1 MLVKLVVGIKHEERV
16 VWIGRAG
23 FVHLVKQIR
32 QCVAF
37 AHELLVET
45 LDHMASH
52 IACHFGGIVG
62 AIVGNEPNVDQLA
75 RVRLRLDAGNEVT
88 DDVRFVSCGNQ
99 HRIPLVH
106 RRLWESDR
114 FGEQRDKNAYR
125 LIDHACAA
133 DNDQQNVKYAQQY
146 H

>member
-1 MLVKLVVGIKHEERV
+1 MLVKLVVGIEHEERV

-45 LDHMASH
+45 LDHMTSH

-75 RVRLRLDAGNEVT
+75 RVRLRLDASNEVA

-114 FGEQRDKNAYR
+114 LGEQRDKNAYR